1 MVPKILLM
9 LPILFGQKYTVWP
22 VTALALSARGLDNT
36 KIEKYLFRGTLYC
49 FVVELGLLLETKL
62 HIYRASGLSLS

>member
-22 VTALALSARGLDNT
+22 VTALALSARGLDNW
-36 KIEKYLFRGTLYC
+36 IRIGPYWL
-49 FVVELGLLLETKL
+49 VLGRNWLL
-62 HIYRASGLSLS
+62 YRAVLLGTWFYCVSIKGQP